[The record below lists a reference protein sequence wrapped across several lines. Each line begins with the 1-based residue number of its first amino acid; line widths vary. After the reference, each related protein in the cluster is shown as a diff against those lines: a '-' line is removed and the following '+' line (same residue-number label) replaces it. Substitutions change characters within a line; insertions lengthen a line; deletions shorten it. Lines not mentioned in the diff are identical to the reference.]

1 MGEIPLSRG
10 ERVQNVEITEV
21 GSEPMPLIPLSKTDH
36 QPEEPGLD
44 VRGYLMLGSDGQ
56 PMGRVEEM
64 LLDAD
69 RRAADR
75 GLPLFHIEFA
85 AVRYTDRAGLR
96 QWVLVPMAVV
106 KQIDHEQRQVIV
118 RLPAKLACE
127 QAYGFRAPDEISFED
142 EQQVYAYWEIE
153 PRWMRSGRGPRDLVE
168 KRR

>member
-1 MGEIPLSRG
+1 MGEIPLNRG

-36 QPEEPGLD
+36 QLEEPGLD

-56 PMGRVEEM
+56 PMGRVEEI

-69 RRAADR
+69 RRAIDR
-75 GLPLFHIEFA
+75 GLPLFHVEFA
-85 AVRYTDRAGLR
+85 AVRYTDNAGLQ

-106 KQIDHEQRQVIV
+106 KQIDHEQRQVTV
-118 RLPAKLACE
+118 RLPAKLACQ
-127 QAYGFRAPDEISFED
+127 QAYGFRAPDEISLEG
-142 EQQVYAYWEIE
+142 EQEVYAFWEVE
-153 PRWMRSGRGPRDLVE
+153 PRWARSGRGPRELVE